1 MKHQILKPV
10 SLLISRVN
18 YPLIVHIDFVVFSE
32 CDFVLAARKSS
43 HTFYYQFDTSMRF
56 TKIRRGACLEMT
68 NAKMGIMPS
77 KQS

>member
-1 MKHQILKPV
+1 MKHQILKLV

-18 YPLIVHIDFVVFSE
+18 YSLIVHIDFVVFSE
-32 CDFVLAARKSS
+32 CDFVLAALNSS

-56 TKIRRGACLEMT
+56 TQIRRGACLEMA
-68 NAKMGIMPS
+68 NAEMGIMPS